1 MKGRFVAVEPV
12 WITLSGVRATGFHG
26 VLPAET
32 RDGQEFL
39 VDVRYLTP
47 VDLSRDELAGTVSY
61 AEVAELVVRHITGEP
76 LQLIETLAGRI
87 ADEVLA
93 IEPVTSVEVVV
104 HKPHAPIP
112 VPFSDVT
119 ITVIRSKS

>member
-1 MKGRFVAVEPV
+1 MTGEPV
-12 WITLSGVRATGFHG
+12 WITLNGVRGTGFHG
-26 VLPAET
+26 VLPEER

-39 VDVRYLTP
+39 VDVRLEAV
-47 VDLSRDELAGTVSY
+47 VDVSTDDLDDTVNY
-61 AEVAELVVRHITGEP
+61 AEIAERAITHITGEP

-87 ADEVLA
+87 ADNVLSMDR
-93 IEPVTSVEVVV
+93 VTTVEVVV

-112 VPFSDVT
+112 VPFTDVT